1 MALTDMKGNDASGST
16 SLLPLFHRWITIY
29 QHRISRY
36 QSSTIAELIT
46 AQQIFF
52 HFPKTKRARAQ
63 QSTALKYTAGR
74 GQQYRVSI
82 GGHRVFQANVCRN
95 PDELTNPEGQDRH
108 STGADL
114 NREGENTAVG
124 FYFPSPGGHLFK
136 IFVQSPLNIYLLLVL
151 KVQAFHFISVP
162 KALRVTCIKRQTT
175 VPLSAT
181 YLRYFLNRER
191 SHTATMGNEEDSLS
205 RKSESGEDG
214 YVENIPASA
223 PDFNKDIPNGGLT
236 AWLQVLGSFFL
247 FFNTWF
253 VPHFSSQPLTF
264 TPPDRKKGES

>member
-36 QSSTIAELIT
+36 QFSTIAELIT

-74 GQQYRVSI
+74 GRQYRVSI

-108 STGADL
+108 STGADS

-124 FYFPSPGGHLFK
+124 FYFPSHLFK
-136 IFVQSPLNIYLLLVL
+136 IFVQSPPEYISPSRP
-151 KVQAFHFISVP
+151 QSSGISFHFCS
-162 KALRVTCIKRQTT
+162 KSLEGDLHQSTNYST
-175 VPLSAT
+175 PLS
-181 YLRYFLNRER
+181 
-191 SHTATMGNEEDSLS
+191 HLS
-205 RKSESGEDG
+205 P
-214 YVENIPASA
+214 I
-223 PDFNKDIPNGGLT
+223 
-236 AWLQVLGSFFL
+236 
-247 FFNTWF
+247 
-253 VPHFSSQPLTF
+253 FS
-264 TPPDRKKGES
+264 